1 MRKVNVFQA
10 HVKVGRGVV
19 KPIRNAVVAGQF
31 YPGSE
36 KNLRTQIEECF
47 LEKRGYGKIPVVQKI
62 RGNLKGLV
70 VPHAGFV
77 YSGAIASHA
86 YGRLAEQGFAETFI
100 ILGPNHT
107 GMGSGVSVMTEGA
120 WKTPL
125 GAVSLDETLAQSI
138 ATGIVD
144 QDPSAHTY
152 EHSIEVQLPF
162 LQYLGQGRPFEFVPI
177 CMMMQDYEA
186 VQEVGAILVKA
197 IQRSKKRIVLVAS
210 SDFSHAGFNYR
221 STPPSGMRVDKYATE
236 QDALAIK
243 DILSLDPQQLIETV
257 ERHTITMCGSGPVA
271 AMLLVAK
278 KLGGTT
284 AELLKYGT
292 SYDVHPDS
300 SCVGYGAIAV
310 S

>member
-1 MRKVNVFQA
+1 MSRLE
-10 HVKVGRGVV
+10 RGIV

-31 YPGSE
+31 YPSNE
-36 KNLRTQIEECF
+36 KNLRQQIEECF
-47 LEKRGYGKIPVVQKI
+47 LEKRGYGKIPVIQKI
-62 RGNLKGLV
+62 RGTLKGLV

-77 YSGAIASHA
+77 YSGAIATHA

-100 ILGPNHT
+100 IIGPNHT
-107 GMGSGVSVMTEGA
+107 GMGSGVSVITQGA

-125 GAVSLDETLAQSI
+125 GTVSLDESLAQSI
-138 ATGIVD
+138 ATGIID

-162 LQYLGQGRPFEFVPI
+162 LQYLGQGLTFDFVPI
-177 CMMMQDYEA
+177 CMMMQDYETI
-186 VQEVGAILVKA
+186 QDVGDILAKA
-197 IQRSKKRIVLVAS
+197 IQRSKKRIILIAS

-221 STPPSGMRVDKYATE
+221 SAPPSGMRVDEYATK
-236 QDALAIK
+236 QDTLAIQE
-243 DILSLDPQQLIETV
+243 ILALDPQQLIETV
-257 ERHTITMCGSGPVA
+257 EQHAITMCGYGPVA
-271 AMLLVAK
+271 TMLLAVK
-278 KLGGTT
+278 KLGATT

-292 SYDVHPDS
+292 SYEVHPGS